1 MLWGHIAD
9 GTRVKSSVSLFD
21 THVEGEV
28 RFHGAQVG
36 GDGELGERGILP
48 ARNGVERKTT

>member
-1 MLWGHIAD
+1 MGTLAD